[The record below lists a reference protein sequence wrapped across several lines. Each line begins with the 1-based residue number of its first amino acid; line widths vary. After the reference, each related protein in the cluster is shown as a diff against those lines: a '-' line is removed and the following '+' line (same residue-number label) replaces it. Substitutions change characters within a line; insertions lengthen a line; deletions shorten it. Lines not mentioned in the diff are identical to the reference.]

1 VAMYSSLLQ
10 PVAARYPRSATLI
23 VVIMDHEQW
32 LNLHDEWLELHN
44 RAIAGQ
50 EEWLERH
57 NRAIEEHDRHM
68 AEIRVEHDRDINS
81 IRQML
86 RHAVQLSVREARIE
100 RRKRRELAEGLK
112 NLQTTVDR
120 FIDSLRRGGNG
131 NQA

>member
-1 VAMYSSLLQ
+1 
-10 PVAARYPRSATLI
+10 
-23 VVIMDHEQW
+23 MDHEQW